1 MEYYITKKQNCL
13 MSSKSRFKDQG
24 QQDHSVARHPTE
36 NKRFNLF
43 YEINNDWFFKKLSK
57 IKYNVMYNWIFCFFK
72 KHWIK

>member
-13 MSSKSRFKDQG
+13 RSSKSRFKDQG

-43 YEINNDWFFKKLSK
+43 YEINND
-57 IKYNVMYNWIFCFFK
+57 
-72 KHWIK
+72 